1 MSKMTKE
8 FNSQICTTKEQSE
21 RLLALGIKKET
32 ADMMLIRNFGYLLE
46 EPYRVTIWDPQ
57 TLSLHDNF
65 QEFIDSMTRNLKGID
80 EQYVNDSYKPA
91 WSLDRLI
98 KLIPENIIT
107 GVSNQW
113 HRVMYNSVLT
123 YEEGDD
129 SLVSFRGGTIY
140 DRCISC
146 IYWLIKEGHFPKEY
160 LV

>member
-1 MSKMTKE
+1 MNFT
-8 FNSQICTTKEQSE
+8 SQVCTTKEQSE

-98 KLIPENIIT
+98 SMLNDSDTSEDYKIEFYTKLNRYDEAI
-107 GVSNQW
+107 
-113 HRVMYNSVLT
+113 
-123 YEEGDD
+123 
-129 SLVSFRGGTIY
+129 SLIQS
-140 DRCISC
+140 
-146 IYWLIKEGHFPKEY
+146 LIHIGQFNKEY
-160 LV
+160 LTE